1 MSDLRFLIIH
11 DTERSGEPLS
21 DNGEAIDEVKSFL
34 SSKDHDVVEV
44 RNVEKGLELVR
55 SGGFYVVMIDI
66 TMPGTN
72 GVEVLKEIVNTKA
85 PEWVIAFTDEQTKA
99 LAIREVETELCAY
112 LKKPVDS
119 NELKVLI
126 DNILLIYSL
135 RQEISG
141 KTKSVSQLKVLN
153 EIARE
158 TLLSRDNETLLWKI
172 ARLIHEELL
181 YFNVNIFLMDEQVN
195 RVVLKAFAGG
205 FGEDLVAGYSLK
217 PGEGI
222 VGWIAENRKPL
233 LAGDVRKEPIRIRG
247 FSFEE
252 DILSELGV
260 PIIFNEKVLG
270 VLHVE
275 SKELEAFTHDDIMV
289 LETVADQMAISFEK
303 SRLSSELLDAFN
315 LSATINDSLPVSI
328 ALVNQSLQIIYAN
341 QTFYDS
347 ANVTREKV
355 LNQPVSSI
363 FSEDLAQKI
372 NLNQQLIDVFETG
385 IPISHTNVHH
395 VTEYHSEK
403 ILNISLIRVQTG
415 KSPLVMFL
423 GEEVTEFFQK
433 TEQLSL
439 LREIS
444 IAMQGVFERDKLLHM
459 ILTSVTAG
467 FAMGFNRAFLFLV
480 DKTTGKLNG
489 IMGVG
494 PTSRE
499 EAYKIWGELS
509 QRSFTFYDYIE
520 DVDKGKVFHTGLQ
533 EIVNQMS
540 FDLKEDCNVLT
551 ETVNLSKPI
560 HIVDAWENPNV
571 DERMKKM
578 LASNEFVVIPLIAK
592 SEVIGVLLA
601 DNAYSGRLITK
612 KTIEELNLFAA
623 PAALA
628 IEKANILKDLELKVE
643 ELEYAYQ
650 ELAKTHDMLI
660 RHEKL
665 AAIGEVSTRLAHEI
679 RNPLATIGGFA
690 KSIPRKYEDRE
701 RTIRN
706 ANIIIG
712 EVGRLESIL
721 SNVLDFTKA
730 NTPKKT
736 LVDVNE
742 LLRDTIKIAEGN
754 AIKNNIIISLE
765 LSEKKLEIKLDET
778 QIKQVF
784 INVIQNAF
792 NAMRDGG
799 ALGIKTYESMN
810 GIWIEIHDTG
820 SGISEEFLDN
830 IFDPFFTTRGDGTGL
845 GLSISQRI
853 IHNHNGKLEI
863 ESNVG
868 AGTTVSILLP
878 VNK

>member
-11 DTERSGEPLS
+11 DTERSEEPLS
-21 DNGEAIDEVKSFL
+21 DNGEAIDGVKSFL

-55 SGGFYVVMIDI
+55 SDGFYVVMIDI
-66 TMPGTN
+66 TMPGAN
-72 GVEVLKEIVNTKA
+72 GVEALKEIVNTKA
-85 PEWVIAFTDEQTKA
+85 PEWIIVFTDEQTKA
-99 LAIREVETELCAY
+99 LAIREVGTELCAY

-126 DNILLIYSL
+126 DNILLIFSL

-153 EIARE
+153 EISRE
-158 TLLSRDNETLLWKI
+158 ALLSRDKETMLWKI
-172 ARLIHEELL
+172 ARLINEELL
-181 YFNVNIFLMDEQVN
+181 YFNVNIFLMDKQEN
-195 RVVLKAFAGG
+195 RVVLNAFAGG
-205 FGEDLVAGYSLK
+205 FGEDLVAGFSLK

-233 LAGDVRKEPIRIRG
+233 IAGDVRNEPIRIRG

-260 PIIFNEKVLG
+260 PIIFNGKVHG

-275 SKELEAFTHDDIMV
+275 SKELNAFTHDDIMV
-289 LETVADQMAISFEK
+289 LETVADQMALSFEK
-303 SRLSSELLDAFN
+303 SRLSNDLLDAFN
-315 LSATINDSLPVSI
+315 LSSTINDSLPVSI
-328 ALVNQSLQIIYAN
+328 ALVDQSLQIKYAN

-347 ANVTREKV
+347 VNTAREHV
-355 LNQPVSSI
+355 LNKPVFDI
-363 FSEDLAQKI
+363 FSGDLAQKL

-385 IPISHTNVHH
+385 IPVSHTNVHH
-395 VTEYHSEK
+395 VTEYHAEK
-403 ILNISLIRVQTG
+403 ALNISFIRVQAG
-415 KSPLVMFL
+415 EKPLVMIL
-423 GEEVTEFFQK
+423 GEDVTEFFHK
-433 TEQLSL
+433 TEQLSR

-509 QRSFTFYDYIE
+509 QRSFTFHDYME
-520 DVDKGKVFHTGLQ
+520 DMETDKAINSGLQ
-533 EIVNQMS
+533 ETVEQIS
-540 FDLKEDCNVLT
+540 FDLKEDRNVLT
-551 ETVNLSKPI
+551 ETVNSSEPI

-571 DERMKKM
+571 DEKMKKT
-578 LASNEFVVIPLIAK
+578 LASSEFVTIPLIAK
-592 SEVIGVLLA
+592 GEVIGILLA
-601 DNAYSGRLITK
+601 DNAFSGRLITK
-612 KTIEELNLFAA
+612 ESIEELNMFAA

-628 IEKANILKDLELKVE
+628 IEKANILKDLEVKVE

-706 ANIIIG
+706 ANIIIS
-712 EVGRLESIL
+712 EVSRLENIL
-721 SNVLDFTKA
+721 TNVLDFTKA

-754 AIKNNIIISLE
+754 AIKNNVIISLE
-765 LSEKKLEIKLDET
+765 LSEKKLALKLDET

-799 ALGIKTYESMN
+799 ALGIKTYESMD

-878 VNK
+878 VNT